1 MTQSEIHKEIIRL
14 QSENRVLK
22 QLIKETQKALSNI
35 DNFADLTILDT
46 VESPFNTIPEHN
58 SSGEF

>member
-1 MTQSEIHKEIIRL
+1 MHKEIIRL

-46 VESPFNTIPEHN
+46 VESPFNTSTEP
-58 SSGEF
+58 

>member
-1 MTQSEIHKEIIRL
+1 MTQSEMHKEIIRL

-46 VESPFNTIPEHN
+46 VESPFNTSTEP
-58 SSGEF
+58 

>member
-1 MTQSEIHKEIIRL
+1 MHKEIIRL